1 MPRSDS
7 YYRPGPHK
15 EEAMKALR
23 EGASIDEILQ
33 RFPISAKTAER
44 YKAKV
49 VAEGNPP
56 PPPPPLPP
64 PPPAVTPRGGKET
77 GTKVGGELGTVL
89 QPKAGSIVFTLG
101 QKVIELN
108 PSYLFDAYQYWEDMK
123 REHQIEEDF
132 SQTIKTAVKHAWEV
146 LNHAKVEKQPVG
158 VAR

>member
-1 MPRSDS
+1 MAFTAS
-7 YYRPGPHK
+7 PHK
-15 EEAMKALR
+15 EEAKQLFR
-23 EGASIDEILQ
+23 DGASLEEVLK
-33 RFPISAKTAER
+33 RFPISVKTAGR
-44 YKAKV
+44 YQKAVELEKQQ
-49 VAEGNPP
+49 PP
-56 PPPPPLPP
+56 PPPPP
-64 PPPAVTPRGGKET
+64 PPPAVSVTPKGGKET